1 MPVTTDRCTA
11 ELRALLTQLALTHEE
26 AQHILERNDDHH
38 TVLSDL
44 LMCASFD
51 NVPQRDLPDFIQ
63 KILALD
69 AASHWVAIA
78 MLTSHVIGMRAAISA
93 GMRNMDVQHCKNLV
107 LDAGSA
113 LSCRQRGLVQ
123 DLLFQFGVTVDKL
136 RAAHANP
143 DGCMAVF
150 TPPVRALI
158 TRAIPTVPALL
169 DHVLGLSSSL
179 ETRPAPTRK
188 RARVQAPLEEPDHAA
203 LRCDET
209 IADDKTAS
217 GDSGDHDG
225 KTASGDSG
233 DHDDPSGYTTPPPTK
248 MSKLER
254 FRLTCGPLKM
264 PRAGAEAV

>member
-1 MPVTTDRCTA
+1 MPVTTSHFTA
-11 ELRALLTQLALTHEE
+11 ELRALLTQLFLTHEE
-26 AQHILERNDDHH
+26 AQHILERNDDHQ

-78 MLTSHVIGMRAAISA
+78 MLTSHVIRMRAAISA

-113 LSCRQRGLVQ
+113 LSCRQRGLIQ

-179 ETRPAPTRK
+179 EKRPEPTRK
-188 RARVQAPLEEPDHAA
+188 RVRVQALEQPDDT

-209 IADDKTAS
+209 IDDDKTV
-217 GDSGDHDG
+217 SGDHDG
-225 KTASGDSG
+225 KTVSADQD

-254 FRLTCGPLKM
+254 FRLTCAPLKM

>member
-1 MPVTTDRCTA
+1 MPVTTNHFTA
-11 ELRALLTQLALTHEE
+11 ELRALLTQLFLTHEE
-26 AQHILERNDDHH
+26 AQHILERNDDHQ

-51 NVPQRDLPDFIQ
+51 SVPQRDLPDFIQ

-93 GMRNMDVQHCKNLV
+93 GMQNMAVQRCKNLV

-113 LSCRQRGLVQ
+113 LSCRQRGLIQ

-136 RAAHANP
+136 RAAHANH

-169 DHVLGLSSSL
+169 DHVLGLSPSL

-209 IADDKTAS
+209 IDDDKTAS
-217 GDSGDHDG
+217 GDHDG
-225 KTASGDSG
+225 KTVSADSG

-264 PRAGAEAV
+264 PRE